1 MKKVFAVAAAFLIL
15 TGCGQ
20 PEQGSS
26 SLPQD
31 VPGSALSTES
41 LNCRILYRIE
51 ESLLLVQEEEHMAT
65 EDLILLAPA
74 GIEISDEQG
83 NPAQP
88 SQLEAGTTVRI
99 EYDGS
104 VLETYPCQLGGVTAL
119 QMTGTFESLLP
130 FYLDRIDELYQKDAG
145 LNDGAEKIVLDLTEV
160 TNLTEGEKEAVCYLV
175 GCRYEKEVFQSTYEQ
190 LCEEGQIDR
199 DNPYYKDGMILSFS
213 EKNQSGRS
221 FTLSGMKW
229 RSGLG
234 AVAYSD
240 AKVKQKNEQWQCKIE
255 QWFIS

>member
-41 LNCRILYRIE
+41 LNCRILYRME

-65 EDLILLAPA
+65 EDLILLTPA

-99 EYDGS
+99 WKLIPAS
-104 VLETYPCQLGGVTAL
+104 
-119 QMTGTFESLLP
+119 
-130 FYLDRIDELYQKDAG
+130 
-145 LNDGAEKIVLDLTEV
+145 
-160 TNLTEGEKEAVCYLV
+160 
-175 GCRYEKEVFQSTYEQ
+175 
-190 LCEEGQIDR
+190 
-199 DNPYYKDGMILSFS
+199 
-213 EKNQSGRS
+213 
-221 FTLSGMKW
+221 
-229 RSGLG
+229 
-234 AVAYSD
+234 
-240 AKVKQKNEQWQCKIE
+240 
-255 QWFIS
+255 

>member
-41 LNCRILYRIE
+41 LNCRILYRME

-65 EDLILLAPA
+65 EDLILLTPA

-130 FYLDRIDELYQKDAG
+130 FYLDRIDELVHTGIPVLLVAG
-145 LNDGAEKIVLDLTEV
+145 EADDVVPYAE
-160 TNLTEGEKEAVCYLV
+160 N
-175 GCRYEKEVFQSTYEQ
+175 
-190 LCEEGQIDR
+190 
-199 DNPYYKDGMILSFS
+199 
-213 EKNQSGRS
+213 
-221 FTLSGMKW
+221 
-229 RSGLG
+229 G
-234 AVAYSD
+234 AVMA
-240 AKVKQKNEQWQCKIE
+240 AKMAAAGGRIHVILKPGVGHHPHSLEDPAPITAFME
-255 QWFIS
+255 AL